1 MFNDDARFG
10 NQFSPVAE
18 ERKPLDR
25 PEGFQSGPP
34 GRIFNDTI
42 GEGRFVFVE
51 RDRLSSSRLQT
62 GERTVSTTCR
72 FPLAAANEICRTT
85 NCSPGQATLHLRGA
99 PGSRSRWLPRAA
111 SGISAAA
118 SKAGKCAL
126 LTGGQEVDIRA
137 HMRRFAMHFIEHGV
151 GGVRRVRAI
160 LIYTGNG
167 SDHAHRR

>member
-1 MFNDDARFG
+1 MKYAAGLIVVLVRPPFTFREPRSAR
-10 NQFSPVAE
+10 
-18 ERKPLDR
+18 
-25 PEGFQSGPP
+25 
-34 GRIFNDTI
+34 
-42 GEGRFVFVE
+42 
-51 RDRLSSSRLQT
+51 RD
-62 GERTVSTTCR
+62 G
-72 FPLAAANEICRTT
+72 
-85 NCSPGQATLHLRGA
+85 TLG
-99 PGSRSRWLPRAA
+99 AA